1 MPHSNTTRID
11 RRVVLLLKHHLY
23 TIIRDRFTHIKK
35 FIVQLH
41 AALSA
46 AVIKHITL
54 CLINTERG
62 TPLKWNDFLDVVLY
76 FVFWALWNDV
86 GTLTFSG
93 NIFKLE
99 SSFMIELKFVK
110 NDYSTYKHWNLYNIA
125 RFFLNNKILWSI

>member
-1 MPHSNTTRID
+1 MPHSNTARID
-11 RRVVLLLKHHLY
+11 RRVVLLLKHHRY

-62 TPLKWNDFLDVVLY
+62 TPLKCVCMERFFGY
-76 FVFWALWNDV
+76 RIVFWVLCAL
-86 GTLTFSG
+86 
-93 NIFKLE
+93 E
-99 SSFMIELKFVK
+99 
-110 NDYSTYKHWNLYNIA
+110 
-125 RFFLNNKILWSI
+125 